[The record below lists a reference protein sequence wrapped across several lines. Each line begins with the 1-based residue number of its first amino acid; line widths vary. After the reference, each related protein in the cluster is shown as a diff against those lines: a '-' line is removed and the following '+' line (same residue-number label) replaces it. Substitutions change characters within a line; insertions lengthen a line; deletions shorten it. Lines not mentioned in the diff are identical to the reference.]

1 LERSADDV
9 IGQISAFDRLGPTF
23 SGLTTRGVSPDAET
37 PHPADRPRQPAAV
50 PLSASMVALAP
61 AAMTALIDA
70 QARLDQNPP
79 QLVRARTVARLDR
92 LIASLEDA
100 PAAQAANDAAPLP
113 VRQLE
118 HAREALARTPVDLQ
132 A

>member
-1 LERSADDV
+1 M
-9 IGQISAFDRLGPTF
+9 IGRIAAFGRLDPML
-23 SGLTTRGVSPDAET
+23 SGLTTRAVSPAAET
-37 PHPADRPRQPAAV
+37 PRPADRPRQPAAI
-50 PLSASMVALAP
+50 PLSASIVALAP

-70 QARLDQNPP
+70 QARLDHNPP

-100 PAAQAANDAAPLP
+100 PAARAINDAAPLP

>member
-1 LERSADDV
+1 M
-9 IGQISAFDRLGPTF
+9 IGQIAAIGRLNPML
-23 SGLTTRGVSPDAET
+23 SGLTTRAISPVAET
-37 PHPADRPRQPAAV
+37 PCAADRPRQQAAV
-50 PLSASMVALAP
+50 PLSASIVALAP
-61 AAMTALIDA
+61 EAMTALIDA
-70 QARLDQNPP
+70 QARLDHDAP

-113 VRQLE
+113 IRQLE
-118 HAREALARTPVDLQ
+118 HAREALARAPVDLQ